1 MLPFFI
7 LLYLCVSIAIGLYA
21 SRRVKS
27 REDFMLAGR
36 SLPLSMATFTVFATW
51 FGSETLLGA
60 SATFADEGLLGVIED
75 PFGATLCL
83 ILVGLFFARYFYRLN
98 LLTLSDFYR
107 EKFGKKTEIVSAVC
121 MAVSFFGWIAGQL
134 IALGVILHTVW
145 GLSMLQGILISTA
158 IVTVYTLAGGM
169 WSVAMTDFVQTIC
182 IIAGI
187 IMVAWFVTPTDYNW
201 QSIAL
206 PEHFFDF
213 TPKEKSLNS
222 WLNYLCAW
230 ITLGLGSIPSQ
241 DIFQRVM
248 SSKNEKV
255 AVRSSVIAG
264 LMYLVIGMIPL
275 YLAFVAKYV
284 WQIPAQDSQA
294 LVTTLVMSKTPVFIQ
309 ILFFGALM
317 SAVLSTASGAML
329 APASVISNNLLK
341 PLLAIRSEQRLLVM
355 ERLSVFFVGTVSMLL
370 AISSNDIYELV
381 GESSAIGLVSLFVPM
396 LFGIYGKRHYAEAAL
411 LSMITGL
418 LSYLFC
424 EHFMHTE
431 FPALLI
437 GLGCSLGS
445 YCVVHWI
452 MHVIN
457 KNSPSKS
464 KAI

>member
-1 MLPFFI
+1 
-7 LLYLCVSIAIGLYA
+7 
-21 SRRVKS
+21 
-27 REDFMLAGR
+27 
-36 SLPLSMATFTVFATW
+36 
-51 FGSETLLGA
+51 
-60 SATFADEGLLGVIED
+60 
-75 PFGATLCL
+75 
-83 ILVGLFFARYFYRLN
+83 
-98 LLTLSDFYR
+98 
-107 EKFGKKTEIVSAVC
+107 
-121 MAVSFFGWIAGQL
+121 
-134 IALGVILHTVW
+134 
-145 GLSMLQGILISTA
+145 
-158 IVTVYTLAGGM
+158 
-169 WSVAMTDFVQTIC
+169 MTDFVQTIC

-294 LVTTLVMSKTPVFIQ
+294 LVTTLVMNKTPVFIQ

-355 ERLSVFFVGTVSMLL
+355 ERLSVFL
-370 AISSNDIYELV
+370 
-381 GESSAIGLVSLFVPM
+381 
-396 LFGIYGKRHYAEAAL
+396 
-411 LSMITGL
+411 
-418 LSYLFC
+418 
-424 EHFMHTE
+424 
-431 FPALLI
+431 
-437 GLGCSLGS
+437 
-445 YCVVHWI
+445 
-452 MHVIN
+452 
-457 KNSPSKS
+457 
-464 KAI
+464 